1 VRALFVSLLIH
12 AGIIAAGLI
21 YLPKASQVMENT
33 PIVPVQLVALSERTN
48 VRAAA
53 PDPEPEPEDL
63 PEETIE
69 DAIEEPVSA
78 PEPEPVAPE
87 VEPELID
94 PDPVTPEPDPEPE
107 PEPDP
112 VEPEPEPE
120 PEPDPP
126 APVTPQRQPE
136 RPSEPSLEDMLGDI
150 ERQVAE
156 TRTSSGTPDTGDR
169 RASAGD
175 GSAMTATLQDM
186 VSSHLSRCW
195 RNSLDAP
202 EPDELGVTLQL
213 QLSRNGELSGPP
225 RLVDQARILNS
236 PNPYLRIAGERAMRA
251 AVECQPYPLPPE
263 AYSQWRQIEVN
274 FSPELY
280 NR

>member
-1 VRALFVSLLIH
+1 MRALLVSLLIH

-21 YLPKASQVMENT
+21 FLPKASQVLENT

-53 PDPEPEPEDL
+53 PDPEPEER
-63 PEETIE
+63 PEETVE
-69 DAIEEPVSA
+69 DAIEDTPAA
-78 PEPEPVAPE
+78 PEPEPVVPE
-87 VEPELID
+87 AEPELID
-94 PDPVTPEPDPEPE
+94 PDPVTPEPEPE

-120 PEPDPP
+120 EEPEPQTPP
-126 APVTPQRQPE
+126 TQRNREPE
-136 RPSEPSLEDMLGDI
+136 RPSEPSLEDMLNNLAG
-150 ERQVAE
+150 QVAE
-156 TRTSSGTPDTGDR
+156 TRNNSGTPEQGDNR
-169 RASAGD
+169 SSAGD

-213 QLSRNGELSGPP
+213 QLSRNGELSSPP
-225 RLVDQARILNS
+225 RLVDQGRILSS

-251 AVECQPYPLPPE
+251 AVECAPYPLPPE